1 MLSIFLKKYV
11 NSLKHKKHQKF
22 FLHLL
27 FFIYTNE
34 FFVYCR
40 SKKKKKKKQFF
51 NFFFLFMLKILLCKT
66 FFLKNTAIKLLMYRT
81 FSIMWHGF
89 LGQKLLILYIYSLI
103 ILSLFL
109 KKCVNSHKHEKY
121 QEIVFTFTIF

>member
-40 SKKKKKKKQFF
+40 SKKKKKKRH
-51 NFFFLFMLKILLCKT
+51 FLRCFVVLLLKILLCKT

>member
-1 MLSIFLKKYV
+1 M
-11 NSLKHKKHQKF
+11 NSL
-22 FLHLL
+22 
-27 FFIYTNE
+27 FI
-34 FFVYCR
+34 VGQ
-40 SKKKKKKKQFF
+40 KKKKKRHFF
-51 NFFFLFMLKILLCKT
+51 KCFVLLMLKILLCKT

-121 QEIVFTFTIF
+121 QELFLHLPSFKCVKKPIFSRVLRFWF

>member
-40 SKKKKKKKQFF
+40 SKKKKKKK
-51 NFFFLFMLKILLCKT
+51 NFFYFFVLLMLKILLCKT

>member
-34 FFVYCR
+34 FFVYCK
-40 SKKKKKKKQFF
+40 SKKKKKK
-51 NFFFLFMLKILLCKT
+51 T
-66 FFLKNTAIKLLMYRT
+66 FF
-81 FSIMWHGF
+81 
-89 LGQKLLILYIYSLI
+89 Q
-103 ILSLFL
+103 
-109 KKCVNSHKHEKY
+109 
-121 QEIVFTFTIF
+121 VFCSFDAEDIAL

>member
-40 SKKKKKKKQFF
+40 SKKKKKKRHFF
-51 NFFFLFMLKILLCKT
+51 KCFVLLMLKILLCKT
-66 FFLKNTAIKLLMYRT
+66 FFLKNSAIKLLMYRT